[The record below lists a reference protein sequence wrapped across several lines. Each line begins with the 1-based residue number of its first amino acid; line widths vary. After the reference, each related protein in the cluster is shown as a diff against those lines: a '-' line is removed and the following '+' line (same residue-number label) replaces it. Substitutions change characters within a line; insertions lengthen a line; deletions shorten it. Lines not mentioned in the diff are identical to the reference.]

1 MQNTVDR
8 RSEPRPN
15 PFIFSQLP
23 DEPRRDPQR
32 VQEECADHQFIAM
45 LDAYR
50 ASGGLAP
57 AQEVAALFRRDSAC
71 GTAALTRMI
80 ANAGVICFGWQS
92 TLWLPLF
99 QFKHDDSTL
108 QAGLSE
114 VLATLGAGLDAWH
127 VANWFAQ
134 PNASLEGCTPVAV
147 LDIDPQAV
155 LNAARALRPR
165 A

>member
-1 MQNTVDR
+1 MQNIVDR

-23 DEPRRDPQR
+23 DAPRRDPQR
-32 VQEECADHQFIAM
+32 VQEECADHQFIAL

-57 AQEVAALFRRDSAC
+57 AQEVAALFRRHSAC
-71 GTAALTRMI
+71 GAETLTRMI
-80 ANAGVICFGWQS
+80 VSAKVICFGWQA

-99 QFKHDDSTL
+99 QFNPEDTTL
-108 QAGLSE
+108 QAGLGE
-114 VLATLGAGLDAWH
+114 VLEALSAGLDGWQ

-134 PNASLEGCTPVAV
+134 PNAWLDGATPTRMLGV
-147 LDIDPQAV
+147 DPQAV
-155 LNAARALRPR
+155 LDAALALRR
-165 A
+165 MA

>member
-15 PFIFSQLP
+15 PFIFSPLP
-23 DEPRRDPQR
+23 DALRRDPQR
-32 VQEECADHQFIAM
+32 AQGECADHQFIAL

-57 AQEVAALFRRDSAC
+57 AQEVAALFKRNSAC
-71 GTAALTRMI
+71 GGETLTRMI
-80 ANAGVICFGWQS
+80 ANAGVICFAWQS

-99 QFKHDDSTL
+99 QFKHEDSTL

-114 VLATLGAGLDAWH
+114 VLATLSTGLDAWL
-127 VANWFAQ
+127 VANWFGQ
-134 PNASLEGCTPVAV
+134 PNPWLGGRTPVAV
-147 LDIDPQAV
+147 LNIDPQAV
-155 LNAARALRPR
+155 LNAARALHPR
-165 A
+165 V